1 MAHILHLDE
10 SDVAGRAL
18 AGLLAR
24 GNHGCSHAKS
34 PPEAWRLLR
43 EGVAF
48 DLVILEVKLGD
59 AGGLGFLQ
67 RLRTDWFCRA
77 IPAVVYTGETDPGLA
92 RRALLLGA
100 QNFLHKPYDER
111 TLQAEVAKAMASP
124 WRQPQFE
131 DARAFAAEAGVSG
144 EELAARRRAV
154 MLAFEEAA
162 RIFPTWA
169 EKRRNREAFEQL
181 TTLARVSADAG
192 IRAGAD
198 LLRHLQTQAQEGNW
212 TEFEGC
218 GDALTFAS
226 RLIFWQL
233 NPSFSPV
240 DTRPAVDAADA
251 KVAAEQARWESIG
264 TASPEPL
271 LRLDRLKQEID
282 GLTGCPVAGSAAA
295 AFHMATEG
303 GSASMAHVMDLA
315 ASDSGLA
322 AQVLTAANRGRME
335 DREEIEDPRAA
346 ASLLGDRRLAALA
359 KALPVFDERMIER
372 PPLTWSGF
380 WMYQAAVGRVAQFV
394 CTYLEFN
401 YLAPIAGTAGLLH
414 EIGKLALLKL
424 HPFALR
430 EIVRVSRTE
439 RRPLEEV
446 ERRFL
451 GCTTRELGVH
461 LAETQHLPSGCCSVL
476 RWLETPALAMAHMD
490 LVAIVSIARHVCRHA
505 HVGDGGDLPEGGHL
519 AVTATP
525 AWSVLEARLF
535 PSFDMRKFEVQAHA
549 FALTVRNELAGRINA
564 GRPSHAQ
571 RAAEL
576 V

>member
-24 GNHGCSHAKS
+24 GNHGCCHAKS

-43 EGVAF
+43 EGVAY
-48 DLVILEVKLGD
+48 DLVILEVKLGE

-77 IPAVVYTGETDPGLA
+77 IPAVVYTAETDPGLA
-92 RRALLLGA
+92 RRALALGA

-111 TLQAEVAKAMASP
+111 TLQSEVAKAMASP

-131 DARAFAAEAGVSG
+131 EARGFAALAGLSS
-144 EELAARRRAV
+144 EELVEKRRGV

-162 RIFPTWA
+162 RTFPAWA

-181 TTLARVSADAG
+181 TSLARIAVEAG
-192 IRAGAD
+192 IRVGAD
-198 LLRHLQTQAQEGNW
+198 LLRHLQTQAEDGNW
-212 TEFEGC
+212 AEFESC
-218 GDALTFAS
+218 GDALMFAS

-233 NPSFSPV
+233 NPSYSPV
-240 DTRPAVDAADA
+240 PSRPACDAADA
-251 KVAAEQARWESIG
+251 RATVDQARWESIG
-264 TASPEPL
+264 LATPEPL
-271 LRLDRLKQEID
+271 LRLDRLKQGID

-295 AFHMATEG
+295 AFQMATEG
-303 GSASMAHVMDLA
+303 GAAMMSHVMDLVA
-315 ASDSGLA
+315 ADPGLA
-322 AQVLTAANRGRME
+322 AQVLMAANRGRTE

-346 ASLLGDRRLAALA
+346 ANLLGERRLGALA
-359 KALPVFDERMIER
+359 KGLPVFDERMIDR

-424 HPFALR
+424 HPFAFR
-430 EIVRVSRTE
+430 EIVRVSRAE
-439 RRPLEEV
+439 RLPLEEA

-505 HVGDGGDLPEGGHL
+505 HVGDGADLPEGGHL

-525 AWSVLEARLF
+525 AWSVLQPRLF

-549 FALTVRNELAGRINA
+549 FALTVRNDLAGRINA